1 MASPVWK
8 GTLSF
13 GLVSLPVG
21 LFSARQRHGT
31 RFHQFQRGTSDR
43 IRYRRVN
50 ERTGDEVG
58 SSEIVRG
65 TQAEASSSD
74 EYIIVEP
81 SELEEIAPGRSSSL
95 EISAFVPAGDVEALW
110 YDSAYYVAPDSK
122 GSAKPYRLLCQA
134 LERSGR
140 LGLTTLVMRERQHL
154 AVVGPQNGVLTLS
167 TLWWADEV
175 RDPEETLP
183 NIPSADL
190 GERDLELAEQLIGAM
205 ADEWRPED
213 YTDDY
218 QERIDEL
225 IRAKSAGE
233 RVRYAEEGPPPET
246 NVVELTE
253 ALRASLRSG
262 EESADRGSGA
272 GAGGRRS
279 APAGGGKAKASAS
292 GGGKATGSASGGGK
306 AKGSAA
312 GGGGGGRSPGRGGA
326 PPEPR
331 EAPVSELSKRDLS
344 RLASELDVPGRSKM
358 DRRELEE
365 AVERARSEGAARPA
379 S

>member
-8 GTLSF
+8 GTLTF
-13 GLVSLPVG
+13 GLVSLPVR
-21 LFSARQRHGT
+21 LFSARERHGT

-50 ERTGDEVG
+50 ERTGKEVD

-65 TQAEASSSD
+65 TKADPSAGGGD

-95 EISAFVPAGDVEALW
+95 EIGAFVPAGEVEALW

-122 GSAKPYRLLCQA
+122 GSAKPYRLLCRA
-134 LERSGR
+134 LERSQR

-154 AVVGPQNGVLTLS
+154 AVIGPQNGVLTLS
-167 TLWWADEV
+167 TLWWADEI

-183 NIPSADL
+183 NIPAADL

-205 ADEWRPED
+205 ADEWTPEE
-213 YTDDY
+213 YGDDY
-218 QERIDEL
+218 QQRIDEL
-225 IRAKSAGE
+225 VRAKSTGE

-262 EESADRGSGA
+262 EEGA
-272 GAGGRRS
+272 GAASGGTGGRR
-279 APAGGGKAKASAS
+279 GAK
-292 GGGKATGSASGGGK
+292 TGN
-306 AKGSAA
+306 
-312 GGGGGGRSPGRGGA
+312 GGGRSAKTGGAKTGGGSGGGRGGA
-326 PPEPR
+326 RGRGGTAAPEQR
-331 EAPVSELSKRDLS
+331 EAPVAELSKRELA
-344 RLASELDVPGRSKM
+344 RLATELGIAGRSKM
-358 DRRELEE
+358 SRAELEE
-365 AVERARSEGAARPA
+365 AVERARAGGSARSA

>member
-13 GLVSLPVG
+13 GLVSLPVR
-21 LFSARQRHGT
+21 LFSARERHGT
-31 RFHQFQRGTSDR
+31 RFHQFQRGTADR

-50 ERTGDEVG
+50 ERTGKEVD

-65 TQAEASSSD
+65 TQADSAASGD
-74 EYIIVEP
+74 EYVIVEP

-95 EISAFVPAGDVEALW
+95 EITAFVPAGDVEALW

-140 LGLTTLVMRERQHL
+140 LGVTTLVMRERQHL
-154 AVVGPQNGVLTLS
+154 AVIGPQNGVLTLS
-167 TLWWADEV
+167 TLWWADEI

-183 NIPSADL
+183 NIPAADL
-190 GERDLELAEQLIGAM
+190 AQRDLDLAEQLIGAM

-218 QERIDEL
+218 QERIAEL
-225 IRAKSAGE
+225 VRAKSAGE

-253 ALRASLRSG
+253 ALRASLSGGEGGDAGRSG
-262 EESADRGSGA
+262 RGRSRGRAKGA
-272 GAGGRRS
+272 GRS
-279 APAGGGKAKASAS
+279 AEPGGAAES
-292 GGGKATGSASGGGK
+292 GRAERGA
-306 AKGSAA
+306 
-312 GGGGGGRSPGRGGA
+312 GGGGRSRSRRGGA
-326 PPEPR
+326 APEPR
-331 EAPVSELSKRDLS
+331 EAPLSELSKRDLS
-344 RLASELDVPGRSKM
+344 RLAAELDVAGRSKM
-358 DRRELEE
+358 SRRELET
-365 AVERARSEGAARPA
+365 AIERARAEGAARPA

>member
-13 GLVSLPVG
+13 GLVSLPVR
-21 LFSARQRHGT
+21 LFSARERHGT

-50 ERTGDEVG
+50 ERTGTEVD
-58 SSEIVRG
+58 SAEIVRG
-65 TQAEASSSD
+65 TKADAASGTD
-74 EYIIVEP
+74 EYVIVEP
-81 SELEEIAPGRSSSL
+81 QEMEEIAPGRSSSL
-95 EISAFVPAGDVEALW
+95 EITAFVPADDVEALW
-110 YDSAYYVAPDSK
+110 YDAAYYVAPESK

-134 LERSGR
+134 LEHSGR

-154 AVVGPQNGVLTLS
+154 AVVGPQQGVLTLS

-183 NIPSADL
+183 NIPAVDL
-190 GERDLELAEQLIGAM
+190 GERDLKLAEQLIGAM
-205 ADEWRPED
+205 AEEWRPAA

-225 IRAKSAGE
+225 VRAKSAGE

-253 ALRASLRSG
+253 ALRASLRGSEEDSGASRSGKGGARRGGSG
-262 EESADRGSGA
+262 ESGGDEKRGA
-272 GAGGRRS
+272 GKRGAGTGGRGT
-279 APAGGGKAKASAS
+279 GGSRPR
-292 GGGKATGSASGGGK
+292 
-306 AKGSAA
+306 
-312 GGGGGGRSPGRGGA
+312 GGGGTA
-326 PPEPR
+326 PEPR

-358 DRRELEE
+358 DRAELEQ
-365 AVERARSEGAARPA
+365 AVESARSGGPARSA

>member
-13 GLVSLPVG
+13 GLVSLPVR
-21 LFSARQRHGT
+21 LFSARERHGT

-50 ERTGDEVG
+50 ERTGTEVD
-58 SSEIVRG
+58 SAEIVRG
-65 TQAEASSSD
+65 TKADSPSGAE
-74 EYIIVEP
+74 EYTIVEP

-95 EISAFVPAGDVEALW
+95 EISAFVPADDVEALW

-122 GSAKPYRLLCQA
+122 GAAKPYRLLCRA
-134 LERSGR
+134 LEHSGR

-175 RDPEETLP
+175 RDPEVTLP
-183 NIPSADL
+183 DIPGADL

-205 ADEWRPED
+205 ADRWRPED

-225 IRAKSAGE
+225 VRAKSTGE

-253 ALRASLRSG
+253 ALRASLRGSEQG
-262 EESADRGSGA
+262 AGSGRRRSA
-272 GAGGRRS
+272 GAGGE
-279 APAGGGKAKASAS
+279 K
-292 GGGKATGSASGGGK
+292 
-306 AKGSAA
+306 
-312 GGGGGGRSPGRGGA
+312 
-326 PPEPR
+326 
-331 EAPVSELSKRDLS
+331 
-344 RLASELDVPGRSKM
+344 
-358 DRRELEE
+358 
-365 AVERARSEGAARPA
+365 
-379 S
+379 

>member
-13 GLVSLPVG
+13 GLVSLPVR
-21 LFSARQRHGT
+21 LFSARERHGT
-31 RFHQFQRGTSDR
+31 RFHQFQRDTSDR

-50 ERTGDEVG
+50 ERTGKEVD
-58 SSEIVRG
+58 SAEIVRG
-65 TQAEASSSD
+65 TKADASSGAD
-74 EYIIVEP
+74 EYVIVEP
-81 SELEEIAPGRSSSL
+81 REMEEIAPGRSSSL
-95 EISAFVPAGDVEALW
+95 EITAFVPADDVEALW
-110 YDSAYYVAPDSK
+110 YDSAYYVAPESK
-122 GSAKPYRLLCQA
+122 GSAKPYRLLCRA
-134 LERSGR
+134 LEHSGR

-154 AVVGPQNGVLTLS
+154 AVVGPQQGVLTLS

-183 NIPSADL
+183 AIPETDL
-190 GERDLELAEQLIGAM
+190 GERDLDLAEQLIGAM
-205 ADEWRPED
+205 AEEWRPEA

-253 ALRASLRSG
+253 ALRASLRG
-262 EESADRGSGA
+262 GEEESAASRSG
-272 GAGGRRS
+272 
-279 APAGGGKAKASAS
+279 
-292 GGGKATGSASGGGK
+292 
-306 AKGSAA
+306 KG
-312 GGGGGGRSPGRGGA
+312 GRGGA
-326 PPEPR
+326 RRGSADGGAGKGGTAKDRAGTGGRGGARPRGGGGAAPEPR
-331 EAPVSELSKRDLS
+331 EAPLSELSKRELS

-358 DRRELEE
+358 DRAELEE
-365 AVERARSEGAARPA
+365 AVERARSGGSARSA

>member
-8 GTLSF
+8 GTLTF
-13 GLVSLPVG
+13 GLVSLPVR

-50 ERTGDEVG
+50 ERTGKEVDG
-58 SSEIVRG
+58 SEIVRG
-65 TQAEASSSD
+65 APADASSGGD
-74 EYIIVEP
+74 EYVIVEP
-81 SELEEIAPGRSSSL
+81 DELEEIAPGRSTSM
-95 EISAFVPAGDVEALW
+95 EISAFVPVSDVEALW
-110 YDSAYYVAPDSK
+110 YDSAYYVAPESK
-122 GSAKPYRLLCQA
+122 GSAKPYRLLCAA

-154 AVVGPQNGVLTLS
+154 AVVGPQQGVLTLS

-175 RDPEETLP
+175 RDPAETLP
-183 NIPSADL
+183 AIPGADL
-190 GERDLELAEQLIGAM
+190 GERDLDLAEQLIGAM
-205 ADEWRPED
+205 ADEWKPEA

-253 ALRASLRSG
+253 ALRASLRTG
-262 EESADRGSGA
+262 DGGSGSSGPGKGGGKRRGRSA
-272 GAGGRRS
+272 GAGGGRS
-279 APAGGGKAKASAS
+279 AAKAEQ
-292 GGGKATGSASGGGK
+292 
-306 AKGSAA
+306 
-312 GGGGGGRSPGRGGA
+312 GRGGNGGGQSDGPSSGKA
-326 PPEPR
+326 PEQR
-331 EAPVSELSKRDLS
+331 EAPLSELSKRDLS
-344 RLASELDVPGRSKM
+344 RLAAELDIAGRSKM
-358 DRRELEE
+358 SRSGLEE
-365 AVERARSEGAARPA
+365 AIERARSAGSARSA